1 MLKDKIIA
9 FDFLRVFAI
18 FSVIVLHASSGIF
31 LDSFPSYDWNISNL
45 YDSFSRWNVAVFFM
59 ISGALFL
66 RSSKELS
73 LKKLY
78 SKNILRIVIVF
89 LFWSFIY
96 AMNIPAV
103 RCNIKYIFLELLSGP
118 FHLWF
123 LKVLIGLY
131 IAIPIYKLI
140 VSNKKMEIYFLLLA
154 FIFGI
159 IIPSLF
165 PIAEVFNKPFK
176 SFLVSFYN
184 SFNIQL
190 VSTYSF
196 YFVIGHY
203 LIEYP
208 IKTCHKHI
216 IYILGAIS
224 PFIVMISTYY
234 ASNYNG
240 EASPFFYG
248 NYFICTTL
256 EAIAIFVFFT
266 SHCKSGKFNH
276 IFEKLSPK
284 VMGIYIVHILVMSYL
299 EKFGICPNSYN
310 ALFFI
315 PIYSLIVF
323 IISFIIVAIL
333 QKVPFIKKWLI

>member
-1 MLKDKIIA
+1 MPKDKIIA

-31 LDSFPSYDWNISNL
+31 LGSFPSYDWNISNL
-45 YDSFSRWNVAVFFM
+45 YDSFSRWNVAIFFM

-66 RSSKELS
+66 RSSKEVN
-73 LKKLY
+73 LKRLY
-78 SKNILRIVIVF
+78 TKNILRIIVVF
-89 LFWSFIY
+89 LFWALIY
-96 AMNIPAV
+96 AMNIPSV
-103 RCNIKYIFLELLSGP
+103 RGNIKYIFLELLSGP
-118 FHLWF
+118 FHFWF

-224 PFIVMISTYY
+224 PFIVMLSTYF
-234 ASNYNG
+234 ASNHNG
-240 EASPFFYG
+240 EAFQSFYE
-248 NYFICTTL
+248 NYFICTAL

-266 SHCKSGKFNH
+266 SRHKFGKINY
-276 IFEKLSPK
+276 IFEKLSSK
-284 VMGIYIVHILVMSYL
+284 VLGIYIVHILIMSL
-299 EKFGICPNSYN
+299 LGKIGIYANSYN
-310 ALFFI
+310 SLFFI
-315 PIYSLIVF
+315 PIYSLMVF
-323 IISFIIVAIL
+323 IISYIVVAIL
-333 QKVPFIKKWLI
+333 QKIPFIKKWLI